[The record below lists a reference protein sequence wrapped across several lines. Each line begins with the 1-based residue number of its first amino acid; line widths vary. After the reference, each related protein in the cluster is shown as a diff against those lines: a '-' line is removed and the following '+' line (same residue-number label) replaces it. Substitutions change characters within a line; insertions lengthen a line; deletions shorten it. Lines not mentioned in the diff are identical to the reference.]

1 MDNLKPLFVTSLL
14 GMLLVLAGGCG
25 GGVEDDTQ
33 EAPIGDITDT
43 WKIKETSSPD
53 PCSPFQSEYYLDIY
67 QNGNNLTVKDKDN
80 NTFSGTISGNSVS
93 WTGSYDDTYNGG
105 TTTINSLTATIAS
118 DCRSMSGRMSWTW
131 KDDPRSSNDSCSGTT
146 EFDGIRGGFNGC

>member
-33 EAPIGDITDT
+33 EAPIGNIAGT
-43 WKIKETSSPD
+43 WTISETADSSD
-53 PCSPFQSEYYLDIY
+53 PTCSGNTSYDLVVAQS
-67 QNGNNLTVKDKDN
+67 GNNLTVTDPN
-80 NTFSGTISGNSVS
+80 GNVFTGTISGNSGS
-93 WTGSYDDTYNGG
+93 WTGSYPDDGG

-118 DCRSMSGRMSWTW
+118 DCRSMSGNSKWSWT
-131 KDDPRSSNDSCSGTT
+131 DGNSSCSGTT
-146 EFDGIRGGFNGC
+146 RFNGVRQGSNSC